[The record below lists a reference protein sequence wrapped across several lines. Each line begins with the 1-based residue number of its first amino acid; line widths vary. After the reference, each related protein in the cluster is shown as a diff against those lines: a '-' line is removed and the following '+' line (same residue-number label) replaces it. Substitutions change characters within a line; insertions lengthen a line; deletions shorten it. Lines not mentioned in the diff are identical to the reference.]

1 MKAMF
6 RRRSAAGEHVMVTT
20 ATPTNSPNTP
30 DIGQSDI
37 AFNALTESL
46 NLFLDNEFSA
56 SLAYCSE
63 HETTSIYHSLSKAV
77 LCFVNASIACHRIE
91 MESGLRAAESCIKMC
106 HTKCRRGSI
115 FNSSLSHVLSKG
127 GNFEGYTDLEIHK
140 ELISAES
147 RLMIIL
153 LEVLRREQSTSAF
166 LKRTSDHL
174 RYCVSS
180 FK

>member
-1 MKAMF
+1 MF
-6 RRRSAAGEHVMVTT
+6 RRRSAAGEHVVVTT
-20 ATPTNSPNTP
+20 ATPTNSP
-30 DIGQSDI
+30 DIGKSDI

-46 NLFLDNEFSA
+46 NLFLNNEFAA

-77 LCFVNASIACHRIE
+77 LCFVNATVASHRIE
-91 MESGLRAAESCIKMC
+91 MESGLRAADSCVKMC
-106 HTKCRRGSI
+106 HTNRRRGSI

-127 GNFEGYTDLEIHK
+127 GSFEGYTDLEIHK
-140 ELISAES
+140 ELISSES

-153 LEVLRREQSTSAF
+153 LEVMRREQSTSAF
-166 LKRTSDHL
+166 LKRTSDHM